1 MSESSA
7 FADPVSGYGH
17 DALSPVLTT
26 TDSLSVAVDGCL
38 MVEGRR
44 ADELVKEFGSPLYVL
59 SERTLRANYRRVAR
73 AMAAAW
79 PVKSKIL
86 YAIKANN
93 NLAVRA
99 IFHQEGAGGDCFG
112 EGELYATFLGGA
124 TPDSVVLNG
133 SNKNPRD
140 LRAAAELG
148 LVINIDGEDEIDF
161 LREIA
166 RELGRSVRVCLRLRA
181 IPAEFTDRTP
191 DYIDSAGRS
200 LAEKIEGA
208 QWGFSVESA
217 ARLIPAIM
225 NTPGLDLLGYHHHLG
240 RLLPDLD
247 YNTAWAR
254 ELVGSIGL
262 LEKHTGFVPRLLN
275 IGGGFARER
284 DPESRNRE
292 LNPNRVED
300 HIRAV
305 TRELIAG
312 LNGLGFPLPELWVEP
327 GRYLVGNA
335 GVLLGTVGQIKR
347 DLGRIWVNADFSIN
361 NLMRIETSGSNYHV
375 LAANRLR
382 TPAVEPVTVVGPLC
396 TGSPISRERPMP
408 ELKRGDI
415 LAVLDAGMYAET
427 ASTQF
432 NGVPRP
438 CTVLVNG
445 DRVDVIKER
454 ESVLD
459 VFAQHRVP
467 PRLRAVPHRPQS
479 EIEPEPENDRETD
492 NA

>member
-1 MSESSA
+1 MPESSA
-7 FADPVSGYGH
+7 LADPATGEGY
-17 DALSPVLTT
+17 DALSPILTT
-26 TDSLSVAVDGCL
+26 TDSLSVASDGCL

-44 ADELVKEFGSPLYVL
+44 VDELVQEFGSPLYVL
-59 SERTLRANYRRVAR
+59 SEQTLRANYRRVAR
-73 AMAAAW
+73 AMADAW
-79 PVKSKIL
+79 PSETKIL

-99 IFHQEGAGGDCFG
+99 IFNQEGAGGDCFG

-133 SNKNPRD
+133 SNKTPGD
-140 LRAAAELG
+140 LRTAAELG
-148 LVINIDGEDEIDF
+148 VVINIDGEDEIGF
-161 LREIA
+161 LRDIA

-181 IPAEFTDRTP
+181 IPAEFADRTP

-200 LAEKIEGA
+200 LAEKIEGG
-208 QWGFSVESA
+208 QWGFSVEKA
-217 ARLIPAIM
+217 AQLVQDIM
-225 NTPGLDLLGYHHHLG
+225 DTPGLDLLGYHHHLG
-240 RLLPDLD
+240 RLLPDLA

-254 ELVGSIGL
+254 ELVDSIGVI
-262 LEKHTGFVPRLLN
+262 EKSTGYVPRLLD

-292 LNPNRVED
+292 LNPTSVED

-305 TRELIAG
+305 TRELISG
-312 LNGLGFPLPELWVEP
+312 FNGLGFPLPELWVEP
-327 GRYLVGNA
+327 GRYLVGNS
-335 GVLLGTVGQIKR
+335 GVLLGTVGQVKR
-347 DLGRIWVNADFSIN
+347 DQGRTWINADFSIN
-361 NLMRIETSGSNYHV
+361 NLMRIETSGSAYHV

-382 TPAVEPVTVVGPLC
+382 TPAAESVTVVGPLC
-396 TGSPISRERPMP
+396 TGSPIARECPMP
-408 ELKRGDI
+408 TLSRGDI

-438 CTVLVNG
+438 CTVLVDG
-445 DRVDVIKER
+445 ERAEVIKER

-467 PRLRAVPHRPQS
+467 PRLRALTYRPQG
-479 EIEPEPENDRETD
+479 ETEPNRSDHVTD
-492 NA
+492 DE

>member
-1 MSESSA
+1 MSEASISTDLA
-7 FADPVSGYGH
+7 FADGD
-17 DALSPVLTT
+17 DALSPILTA
-26 TDSLSVAVDGCL
+26 TDSMSVTSDGCL
-38 MVEGRR
+38 MVEGKRV
-44 ADELVKEFGSPLYVL
+44 DELVKEFGTPLYML

-73 AMAAAW
+73 AMADAW
-79 PVKSKIL
+79 PAATKIL

-133 SNKNPRD
+133 SNKSPRD

-148 LVINIDGEDEIDF
+148 LVINIDGEDEIGF
-161 LREIA
+161 LRDIA
-166 RELGRSVRVCLRLRA
+166 LELNRSIRVCLRLRV
-181 IPAEFTDRTP
+181 IPEEFADRAP

-200 LAEKIEGA
+200 LAEKIEAA
-208 QWGFSVESA
+208 QWGLSVENA

-225 NTPGLDLLGYHHHLG
+225 DTPGLDLLGYHHHLG

-254 ELVGSIGL
+254 ELTGSIGV
-262 LEKHTGFVPRLLN
+262 LEKRTGYVPRLLN

-292 LNPNRVED
+292 LNPTRVED
-300 HIRAV
+300 HIRVV
-305 TRELIAG
+305 TSELISG
-312 LNGLGFPLPELWVEP
+312 LNGLGIPLPELWVEP

-347 DLGRIWVNADFSIN
+347 DNERVWINADFSIN

-382 TPAVEPVTVVGPLC
+382 TPAVEAATVVGPLC
-396 TGSPISRERPMP
+396 TGSPIARDRPMP
-408 ELKRGDI
+408 ELNRGDI

-445 DRVDVIKER
+445 ERVDVIKER

-459 VFAQHRVP
+459 VFAKHRIP
-467 PRLRAVPHRPQS
+467 PRLRR
-479 EIEPEPENDRETD
+479 
-492 NA
+492 